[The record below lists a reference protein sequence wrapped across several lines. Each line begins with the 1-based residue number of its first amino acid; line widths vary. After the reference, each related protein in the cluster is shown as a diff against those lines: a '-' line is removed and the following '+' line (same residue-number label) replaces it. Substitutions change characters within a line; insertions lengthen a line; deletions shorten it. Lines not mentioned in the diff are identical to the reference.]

1 MDNRIIIELSFNEK
15 MERQNQN
22 FYFKYIWKKIFKGW
36 IRIIILT
43 SVFLFLGFY
52 PIENFDT
59 NLLYYLIKYMGIF
72 LCGYC
77 FILIYQ
83 YFNSKKKFKIEI
95 EKIIQELQK
104 KHGSFYIKLSS
115 EELELS
121 NPHYTIKCIWD
132 KTSYSLI
139 EDYLIIHTI
148 SNLNYIFNKTELE
161 NNDFETLINYL
172 ERFSKSK

>member
-1 MDNRIIIELSFNEK
+1 MDNSIVIELPFDEK
-15 MERQNQN
+15 IERQNQN
-22 FYFKYIWKKIFKGW
+22 FYFKYIWKKVFKGW
-36 IRIIILT
+36 IRIIALT
-43 SVFLFLGFY
+43 SIFLFLGFY

-59 NLLYYLIKYMGIF
+59 NLLYYIIKYTGIF

-95 EKIIQELQK
+95 EKIVQELQQK
-104 KHGSFYIKLSS
+104 LGSSYIKLSS

-121 NPHYTIKCIWD
+121 NPLYTIKCIWD

-139 EDYLIIHTI
+139 EGYLIIHTI
-148 SNLNYIFNKTELE
+148 SNLNYVFNKSELE
-161 NNDFETLINYL
+161 NNDFETIISYL

>member
-1 MDNRIIIELSFNEK
+1 MNDNVIIEFPFNEK
-15 MERQNQN
+15 IERGNQN
-22 FYFKYIWKKIFKGW
+22 FYFKYIWKKVFKGW

-43 SVFLFLGFY
+43 AIFLFLGFY
-52 PIENFDT
+52 PIKNFDT

-95 EKIIQELQK
+95 EKVIQELQQ
-104 KHGSFYIKLSS
+104 KHGSSYIKLSS
-115 EELELS
+115 EEVEFS
-121 NPHYTIKCIWD
+121 NPLYTIKCVWD

-148 SNLNYIFNKTELE
+148 SNLNYVFNKSELE
-161 NNDFETLINYL
+161 YRDFETIIRYL
-172 ERFSKSK
+172 ENFSRSK